1 MFPSSLSSPPAA
13 EFADGILQS
22 LASAA
27 AGFVVEMGCVVA
39 VNLSFAAFD
48 YFGNGVCLVE
58 CSST

>member
-1 MFPSSLSSPPAA
+1 MFPSSWSSPPAA
-13 EFADGILQS
+13 EFAVGILQS

-48 YFGNGVCLVE
+48 YFGDGVYSV
-58 CSST
+58 